1 MRQRIIP
8 SVACVW
14 EIIRYVVIVNLLHTY
29 LNPLQ
34 SQEYKFF
41 LFWLLSYAFATL
53 LGTALTALRPLRFQI
68 VARAVGTVKLLQLV
82 AGVLLILYELGVIS
96 VILAYI
102 NPSAGIMVPATLFR
116 GMLPLL
122 LIISA
127 VDLLS
132 GIILIKYTAQPP
144 ASPQEVPVEITEV
157 ENSNEEK

>member
-1 MRQRIIP
+1 M
-8 SVACVW
+8 
-14 EIIRYVVIVNLLHTY
+14 VIVNLLHTY

-41 LFWLLSYAFATL
+41 FFWLLSYAFATL
-53 LGTALTALRPLRFQI
+53 LGTALTAVRPLRFQI
-68 VARAVGTVKLLQLV
+68 VARAVGAVKLLQLA
-82 AGVLLILYELGVIS
+82 AGVLLLLYELGVIS

-102 NPSAGIMVPATLFR
+102 KPSAGIMVPATLLG

-132 GIILIKYTAQPP
+132 GIILIKYKPQPP
-144 ASPQEVPVEITEV
+144 AQAQEVPVEITEV
-157 ENSNEEK
+157 ENSDEEK